1 MQKTKSKHI
10 YAALGALA
18 LMTFIGILNETS
30 MNVTYPEL
38 AGLFH
43 VSLDIIQ
50 WITTGYLL
58 KVTITMGTTAYLL
71 RQFTARRLHLVAVT
85 AFIIGDVLSAMAV
98 NFPMLLIGRLIQ
110 SVATGL
116 ATLILFHLIFTEI
129 PREKLGAMT
138 GFAGMVISFAP
149 ALGPTYG
156 GFISETFSWRMIF
169 WLLLPLAL
177 ISLVVGQL
185 YIRNRPLGN
194 DRPFSYGS
202 LIALALALFSVVYA
216 CSTIGKGGFGPLF
229 WCLLVVAVI
238 CFGLFVYINNH
249 GHSQLFDLTAF
260 KVKPLRLSTLTYFS
274 LQFINIGISLV
285 IPLYAQYVLHTSAT
299 VAGLILLPGSVLGAF
314 LAPVAGRL
322 ADEQGFRRPVT
333 FGGTLLL
340 VGVAC
345 FAIFQHQLTAWWMM
359 IFFVILRA
367 GFNFAFGNT
376 ISNASV
382 LVDQR
387 NSSDVNSIFNMVQ
400 QFAGSLGTGLL
411 ASVIALTQQHSA
423 GSLAQRTFVGG
434 RIDYLL
440 LTALAVVVVIAII
453 TNYRWQHRLV
463 KADQ

>member
-1 MQKTKSKHI
+1 MKQTKPQHI
-10 YAALGALA
+10 YAALGAVA
-18 LMTFIGILNETS
+18 LMTFIRILNETS

-43 VSLDIIQ
+43 VSLDVVQ

-58 KVTITMGTTAYLL
+58 MVTITMGTTAYLL
-71 RQFTARRLHLVAVT
+71 RQFTAQRLHLVAVT
-85 AFIIGDVLSAMAV
+85 AFIVGDVLSATAV
-98 NFPMLLIGRLIQ
+98 NFPMLLVGRLIQ

-116 ATLILFHLIFTEI
+116 ATPILFHLIFTEI

-138 GFAGMVISFAP
+138 GLAGMVISFAP

-156 GFISETFSWRMIF
+156 GFVAETLSWRMIF

-177 ISLVVGQL
+177 VSLVVGQL
-185 YIRNRPLGN
+185 TIRNRPLGN
-194 DRPFSYGS
+194 EQSFSYGS
-202 LIALALALFSVVYA
+202 LISLALALFAVVYA
-216 CSTIGKGGFGPLF
+216 CSTIGKGGVGLLF
-229 WCLLVVAVI
+229 WVLLLVAAV

-249 GHSQLFDLTAF
+249 GHSQLFDLTVF
-260 KVKPLRLSTLTYFS
+260 RIKPLRLSTWTYFS

-299 VAGLILLPGSVLGAF
+299 VAGLILLPGSVLGA
-314 LAPVAGRL
+314 LIAPLAGRL
-322 ADEQGFRRPVT
+322 ADEQGFARPVT
-333 FGGTLLL
+333 FGGVLLL
-340 VGVAC
+340 AGTAC
-345 FAIFQHQLTAWWMM
+345 FAVFQHQLTAWRMM
-359 IFFVILRA
+359 LFFLILRA

-411 ASVIALTQQHSA
+411 AAVIALAQQNGA
-423 GSLAQRTFVGG
+423 GSLAQRTFAGG
-434 RIDYLL
+434 QIDYLL
-440 LTALAVVVVIAII
+440 LTILALLVVVAIVI
-453 TNYRWQHRLV
+453 NYRWQRRLV
-463 KADQ
+463 KNSK